1 MGNEN
6 NQLDSGIWQLLVS
19 FIPAEKEQ
27 KHFVH
32 VLFGSN

>member
-6 NQLDSGIWQLLVS
+6 NQLDSGIWQWLL
-19 FIPAEKEQ
+19 PAEKEE